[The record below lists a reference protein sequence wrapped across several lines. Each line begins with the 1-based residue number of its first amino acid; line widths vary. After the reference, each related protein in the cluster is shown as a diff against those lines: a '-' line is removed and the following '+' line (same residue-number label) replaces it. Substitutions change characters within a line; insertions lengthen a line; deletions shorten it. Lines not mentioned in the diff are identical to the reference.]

1 MPVIEKP
8 VINAVR
14 VEIAAPSAG
23 FMLGR
28 DKLGTGKL
36 GGSSVTWT
44 PYLGAA
50 TELDIKRGGKRS
62 GVSLSIDV
70 GTLSMTLLNAGNPT
84 TDGAVRPNTPIRVV
98 LVATGRPL
106 FTGRLLDVDMTHIF
120 DKETAQFNTYVG
132 LTAVDGVTDHAN
144 TKRYGAIA
152 PAGYETWESRIRRLS
167 MSSRAPIAA
176 PAVEPARVVYALP
189 TANVT
194 DPSSDPDGWR
204 TYYGPGVPAT
214 GSPRAAF
221 RANATRWNGGFVG
234 AGSAAIVWQES
245 YYVGSNPA
253 NDWYDPAEGRL
264 AVARVV
270 TGLVPGRMYR
280 VRTRALVGMG
290 STGFGSSTEGQRA
303 NNYRIFVEGVGV
315 APAVRMALS
324 ESVAYEMPAFEFVAT
339 TPTIT
344 TGLELTER
352 VNGLTGNGGYV
363 EQIGISGFVV
373 EEIVSAAAQMLGS
386 TIYESTLANHFD
398 LACASVDQG
407 RWWVDAAGVTQ
418 FRAGPI
424 TTDPVA
430 TFSDVRPG
438 SGSGR
443 TSYAWTGVADQS
455 PSTETANGVTRTN
468 RAIQPMSGR
477 SLFAVAGSR
486 VALSLGDGFVRGT
499 VTDATAGANAQRI
512 QVGRTTAAP
521 PAVTVVPG
529 EVIPFSVELR
539 NSNAMPMSV
548 YVYWYNAG
556 AFLSVNALTQDAPAG
571 SVDWTRFDGVVVPPA
586 GANSMFIYFGNGRGN
601 VSKVGGTIDARR
613 LMIGDAG
620 LWFDGSFPTT
630 PNEYIDLSTS
640 FDSRNVVNDLTLK
653 DKGVQL
659 NDKGETVELAT
670 ELQVIEPTS
679 IATWGTRAADV
690 EVTIYDEAGFTGAL
704 GRHAASLLGQTSTP
718 TYTLNRLEWNA
729 AEDPDLAGL
738 LDVHSLVTTT
748 FRGQTQ
754 RSRIISVKHTMTPTR
769 HLVTIDLVRI

>member
-14 VEIAAPSAG
+14 VEIAAPSSG

-28 DKLGTGKL
+28 DKLGAGKL
-36 GGSSVTWT
+36 GASSVTWT
-44 PYLGAA
+44 PYLGSA
-50 TELDIKRGGKRS
+50 TDLDISRGGKRS
-62 GVSLSIDV
+62 GVSMSIDV

-106 FTGRLLDVDMTHIF
+106 FTGRLLDVDMTHVF
-120 DKETAQFNTYVG
+120 DKGTAQFSTYVS

-303 NNYRIFVEGVGV
+303 NNYRIFVEGVGA

-324 ESVAYEMPAFEFVAT
+324 ESVAYDMPAFEFVAT
-339 TPTIT
+339 KATIT

-386 TIYESTLANHFD
+386 TIYDSSLASHFD

-424 TTDPVA
+424 TTEPVA

-443 TSYAWTGVADQS
+443 TSYAWAGLVNRSVSIETSAAGERRNLATTPNAVGLWTAWAGSGGAGTYSNPTNSGLEYPATYQRFTQTQGATAALVGPGAASIADVVAGQVYTVSMYGRSSRAGNSHIRVRFTGGGAEITSPFVVHQAGAWERRS
-455 PSTETANGVTRTN
+455 ITFTAPSTGKLTVYLWWNIVAQAGDTYDGTALLVEDGNN
-468 RAIQPMSGR
+468 
-477 SLFAVAGSR
+477 
-486 VALSLGDGFVRGT
+486 LGAYF
-499 VTDATAGANAQRI
+499 DAN
-512 QVGRTTAAP
+512 
-521 PAVTVVPG
+521 
-529 EVIPFSVELR
+529 L
-539 NSNAMPMSV
+539 
-548 YVYWYNAG
+548 
-556 AFLSVNALTQDAPAG
+556 
-571 SVDWTRFDGVVVPPA
+571 
-586 GANSMFIYFGNGRGN
+586 
-601 VSKVGGTIDARR
+601 
-613 LMIGDAG
+613 
-620 LWFDGSFPTT
+620 PTT
-630 PNEYIDLSTS
+630 PNEYVDISTS

-659 NDKGETVELAT
+659 NDKGETVELVT

-679 IATWGTRAADV
+679 IATWGTRSEDV

-704 GRHAASLLGQTSTP
+704 GRYAASLLGQTSTP
-718 TYTLNRLEWNA
+718 TYAFTRLEWNA
-729 AEDPDLAGL
+729 AEDPDLAGR
-738 LDVHSLVTTT
+738 LDVHSLVTVT
-748 FRGQTQ
+748 FRGETQ